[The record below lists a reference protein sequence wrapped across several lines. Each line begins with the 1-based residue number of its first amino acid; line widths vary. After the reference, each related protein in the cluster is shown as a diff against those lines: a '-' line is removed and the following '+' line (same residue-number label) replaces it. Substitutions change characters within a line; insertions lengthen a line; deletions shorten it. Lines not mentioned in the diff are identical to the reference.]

1 MRNYNFCAG
10 PSALPTE
17 VLEELKEEI
26 LDWKNHGLS
35 VMEMSHRSK
44 EVVEIAE
51 TAKQDFIE
59 LMDVNSDYEVLFIQ
73 GGASLQFSMVPMNLL
88 PGSKTEA
95 LSNYLNVGQWSIK
108 AIKEAKKYGNLK
120 ISASSEEVS
129 FKKYPKPEEW
139 KIDAEASYLHLV
151 MNETIDGACL
161 RNHENLPQIDLV
173 ADCSSCILSE
183 PIDVSKFAL
192 IYAGAQKNIGPAGL
206 AIIVIRKDLLRERN
220 DLPAMMSYKTY
231 ADSDSMYNTPPT
243 FAWYL
248 SGKVFSWLK
257 NRGGLENQKR
267 INESKA
273 NKLYAFI
280 DSSDFFKN
288 DVDIESRSI
297 MNVPFLMNDESLNK
311 KFLNESKAAGLLN
324 LGGHRSVGG
333 MRASIYNAVPEEG
346 VDALVSFMKDFEKQN
361 G

>member
-1 MRNYNFCAG
+1 MRKYNFCAG

-26 LDWKNHGLS
+26 LDWKKYGLS

-51 TAKQDFIE
+51 TAKQDFID
-59 LMDVNSDYEVLFIQ
+59 LLKIDSNYDVLFIQ

-88 PGSKTEA
+88 PSSDS
-95 LSNYLNVGQWSIK
+95 LSNYLNVGQWSKK
-108 AIKEAKKYGNLK
+108 AIKEAKKYGNLN
-120 ISASSEEVS
+120 ISASSEDIS
-129 FKKYPKPEEW
+129 FKQYPSPSDW
-139 KIDAEASYLHLV
+139 KIDDSASYLHLV

-161 RNHENLPQIDLV
+161 RNHNNLPDINLV

-183 PIDVSKFAL
+183 PLNVSKFAL
-192 IYAGAQKNIGPAGL
+192 IYSGAQKNIGPAGL
-206 AIIVIRKDLLRERN
+206 AIIIIRKDLLIDRD

-231 ADSDSMYNTPPT
+231 SDSDSMYNTPPT

-248 SGKVFSWLK
+248 SGKVFKWLK
-257 NRGGLENQKR
+257 NKGGLENQKKE
-267 INESKA
+267 NESKA
-273 NKLYAFI
+273 SKLYEFI
-280 DSSDFFKN
+280 DSSDFYKN
-288 DVDIESRSI
+288 DVHKESRSI
-297 MNVPFLMNDESLNK
+297 MNVHFLMNDESLNS
-311 KFLNESKAAGLLN
+311 KFLKESEEHGLLN
-324 LGGHRSVGG
+324 LAGHRSVGG

-346 VDALVSFMKDFEKQN
+346 VEALIEFMKNFEKQN

>member
-1 MRNYNFCAG
+1 MRKYNFCAG

-26 LDWKNHGLS
+26 LDWKKYGLS

-51 TAKQDFIE
+51 TAKQDFID
-59 LMDVNSDYEVLFIQ
+59 LLKIDSNYDVLFIQ

-88 PGSKTEA
+88 PSSDS
-95 LSNYLNVGQWSIK
+95 LSNYLNVGQWSKK
-108 AIKEAKKYGNLK
+108 AIKEAKKYGNLN
-120 ISASSEEVS
+120 ISASSEDVS
-129 FKKYPKPEEW
+129 FKHYPSPSDW
-139 KIDAEASYLHLV
+139 KIDDSASYLHLV

-161 RNHENLPQIDLV
+161 RNHNNLPDINLV

-183 PIDVSKFAL
+183 PLNVSKFAL
-192 IYAGAQKNIGPAGL
+192 IYSGAQKNIGPAGL
-206 AIIVIRKDLLRERN
+206 AIIIIRKDLLIDRD

-231 ADSDSMYNTPPT
+231 SDSDSMYNTPPT

-248 SGKVFSWLK
+248 SGKVFKWLK
-257 NRGGLENQKR
+257 NKGGLENQKKE
-267 INESKA
+267 NESKA
-273 NKLYAFI
+273 SKLYEFI
-280 DSSDFFKN
+280 DSSDFYKN
-288 DVDIESRSI
+288 DVHKESRSI
-297 MNVPFLMNDESLNK
+297 MNVPFLMNDESLNP
-311 KFLNESKAAGLLN
+311 KFLKESEEHGLLN
-324 LGGHRSVGG
+324 LAGHRSVGG

-346 VDALVSFMKDFEKQN
+346 VEALIEFMKNFEKQN

>member
-1 MRNYNFCAG
+1 MRKYNFCAG

-26 LDWKNHGLS
+26 LDWKKYGLS

-51 TAKQDFIE
+51 TAKQDFID
-59 LMDVNSDYEVLFIQ
+59 LLKIDSNYDVLFIQ

-88 PGSKTEA
+88 PSSDS
-95 LSNYLNVGQWSIK
+95 LSNYLNVGQWSKK
-108 AIKEAKKYGNLK
+108 AIKEAKKYGNLN
-120 ISASSEEVS
+120 ISASSEDIS
-129 FKKYPKPEEW
+129 FKQYPSPSDW
-139 KIDAEASYLHLV
+139 KIDDSASYLHLV

-161 RNHENLPQIDLV
+161 RNHDNLPDINLV

-183 PIDVSKFAL
+183 PLNVSKFAL
-192 IYAGAQKNIGPAGL
+192 IYSGAQKNIGPAGL
-206 AIIVIRKDLLRERN
+206 AIIIIRKDLLIDRN

-231 ADSDSMYNTPPT
+231 SDSDSMYNTPPT

-248 SGKVFSWLK
+248 SGKVFKWLK
-257 NRGGLENQKR
+257 NKGGLENQKKE
-267 INESKA
+267 NESKA
-273 NKLYAFI
+273 SKLYEFI
-280 DSSDFFKN
+280 DSSDFYTN
-288 DVDIESRSI
+288 DVHKESRSI
-297 MNVPFLMNDESLNK
+297 MNVPFLMNDESLNP
-311 KFLNESKAAGLLN
+311 KFLKESEEHGLLN
-324 LGGHRSVGG
+324 LAGHRSVGG

-346 VDALVSFMKDFEKQN
+346 VEALIEFMKNFEKQN

>member
-1 MRNYNFCAG
+1 MRKYNFCAG

-26 LDWKNHGLS
+26 LDWKKYGLS

-51 TAKQDFIE
+51 TAKQDFID
-59 LMDVNSDYEVLFIQ
+59 LLKIDSNYDVLFIQ

-88 PGSKTEA
+88 PSSDS
-95 LSNYLNVGQWSIK
+95 LSNYLNVGQWSKK
-108 AIKEAKKYGNLK
+108 AIKEAKKYGNLN
-120 ISASSEEVS
+120 ISASSEDVS
-129 FKKYPKPEEW
+129 FKHYPSPSDW
-139 KIDAEASYLHLV
+139 KIDDSASYLHLV

-161 RNHENLPQIDLV
+161 RNHDNLPDINLV

-183 PIDVSKFAL
+183 PLNVSKFAL
-192 IYAGAQKNIGPAGL
+192 IYSGAQKNIGPAGL
-206 AIIVIRKDLLRERN
+206 AIIIIRKDLLIDRN

-231 ADSDSMYNTPPT
+231 SDSDSMYNTPPT

-248 SGKVFSWLK
+248 SGKVFKWLK
-257 NRGGLENQKR
+257 NKGGLENQKKE
-267 INESKA
+267 NESKA
-273 NKLYAFI
+273 SKLYEFI
-280 DSSDFFKN
+280 DSSDFYKN
-288 DVDIESRSI
+288 DVHKESRSI
-297 MNVPFLMNDESLNK
+297 MNVPFLMNDESLNP
-311 KFLNESKAAGLLN
+311 KFLKESEEHGLLN
-324 LGGHRSVGG
+324 LAGHRSVGG

-346 VDALVSFMKDFEKQN
+346 VEALIEFMKNFEKQN

>member
-1 MRNYNFCAG
+1 MRKYNFCAG

-26 LDWKNHGLS
+26 LDWKKYGLS

-51 TAKQDFIE
+51 TAKQDFID
-59 LMDVNSDYEVLFIQ
+59 LLKIDSNYDVLFIQ

-88 PGSKTEA
+88 PSSDS
-95 LSNYLNVGQWSIK
+95 LSNYLNVGQWSKK
-108 AIKEAKKYGNLK
+108 AIKEAKKYGNLN
-120 ISASSEEVS
+120 ISASSEDIS
-129 FKKYPKPEEW
+129 FKQYPSPSDW
-139 KIDAEASYLHLV
+139 KIDDSASYLHLV

-161 RNHENLPQIDLV
+161 RNHNNLPDINLV

-183 PIDVSKFAL
+183 PLNVSKFAL
-192 IYAGAQKNIGPAGL
+192 IYSGAQKNIGPAGL
-206 AIIVIRKDLLRERN
+206 AIIIIRKDLLIDRD

-231 ADSDSMYNTPPT
+231 SDSDSMYNTPPT

-248 SGKVFSWLK
+248 SGKVFKWLK
-257 NRGGLENQKR
+257 NKGGLENQKKE
-267 INESKA
+267 NESKA
-273 NKLYAFI
+273 SKLYEFI
-280 DSSDFFKN
+280 DSSDFYKN
-288 DVDIESRSI
+288 DVHKESRSI
-297 MNVPFLMNDESLNK
+297 MNVPFLMNDESLNT
-311 KFLNESKAAGLLN
+311 KFLKESEEHGLLN
-324 LGGHRSVGG
+324 LAGHRSVGG

-346 VDALVSFMKDFEKQN
+346 VEALIEFMKNFEKQN

>member
-1 MRNYNFCAG
+1 MRKYNFCAG

-26 LDWKNHGLS
+26 LDWKKYGLS

-51 TAKQDFIE
+51 TAKQDFID
-59 LMDVNSDYEVLFIQ
+59 LLKIDSNYDVLFIQ

-88 PGSKTEA
+88 PSSDS
-95 LSNYLNVGQWSIK
+95 LSNYLNVGQWSKK
-108 AIKEAKKYGNLK
+108 AIKEAKKYGKLN
-120 ISASSEEVS
+120 ISASSEDIS
-129 FKKYPKPEEW
+129 FKQYPSPSDW
-139 KIDAEASYLHLV
+139 KIDDSASYLHLV

-161 RNHENLPQIDLV
+161 RNHDNLPDINLV

-183 PIDVSKFAL
+183 PLNVSKFAL
-192 IYAGAQKNIGPAGL
+192 IYSGAQKNIGPAGL
-206 AIIVIRKDLLRERN
+206 AIIIIRKDLLIDRD

-231 ADSDSMYNTPPT
+231 SDSDSMYNTPPT

-248 SGKVFSWLK
+248 SGKVFKWLK
-257 NRGGLENQKR
+257 NKGGLENQKKE
-267 INESKA
+267 NESKA
-273 NKLYAFI
+273 SKLYEFI
-280 DSSDFFKN
+280 DSSDFYKN
-288 DVDIESRSI
+288 DVHKESRSI
-297 MNVPFLMNDESLNK
+297 MNVPFLMNDESLNP
-311 KFLNESKAAGLLN
+311 KFLKESEEHGLLN
-324 LGGHRSVGG
+324 LAGHRSVGG

-346 VDALVSFMKDFEKQN
+346 VEALIEFMKNFEKQN

>member
-1 MRNYNFCAG
+1 MRKYNFCAG

-26 LDWKNHGLS
+26 LDWKKYGLS

-51 TAKQDFIE
+51 TAKQDFID
-59 LMDVNSDYEVLFIQ
+59 LLKIDSNYDVLFIQ

-88 PGSKTEA
+88 PSSDS
-95 LSNYLNVGQWSIK
+95 LSNYLNVGQWSKK
-108 AIKEAKKYGNLK
+108 AIKEAKKYGNLN
-120 ISASSEEVS
+120 ISASSEDIS
-129 FKKYPKPEEW
+129 FKQYPSPSDW
-139 KIDAEASYLHLV
+139 KIDDSASYLHLV

-161 RNHENLPQIDLV
+161 RNHDNLPDINLV

-183 PIDVSKFAL
+183 PLNVSKFAL
-192 IYAGAQKNIGPAGL
+192 IYSGAQKNIGPAGL
-206 AIIVIRKDLLRERN
+206 AIIIIRKDLLIDRD

-231 ADSDSMYNTPPT
+231 SDSDSMYNTPPT

-248 SGKVFSWLK
+248 SGKVFKWLK
-257 NRGGLENQKR
+257 NKGGLENQKKE
-267 INESKA
+267 NESKA
-273 NKLYAFI
+273 SKLYEFI
-280 DSSDFFKN
+280 DSSDFYKN
-288 DVDIESRSI
+288 DVHKESRSI
-297 MNVPFLMNDESLNK
+297 MNVPFLMNDESLNP
-311 KFLNESKAAGLLN
+311 KFLKESEEHGLLN
-324 LGGHRSVGG
+324 LAGHRSVGG

-346 VDALVSFMKDFEKQN
+346 VEALIEFMKNFEKQN

>member
-1 MRNYNFCAG
+1 MRKYNFCAG

-26 LDWKNHGLS
+26 LDWKKYGLS

-51 TAKQDFIE
+51 TAKQDFID
-59 LMDVNSDYEVLFIQ
+59 LLKIDSNYDVLFIQ

-88 PGSKTEA
+88 PSSDS
-95 LSNYLNVGQWSIK
+95 LSNYLNVGQWSKK
-108 AIKEAKKYGNLK
+108 AIKEAKKYGNLN
-120 ISASSEEVS
+120 ISASSEDIS
-129 FKKYPKPEEW
+129 FKQYPNPSDW
-139 KIDAEASYLHLV
+139 KIDDSASYLHLV

-161 RNHENLPQIDLV
+161 RNHDNLPDINLV

-183 PIDVSKFAL
+183 PLNVSKFAL
-192 IYAGAQKNIGPAGL
+192 IYSGAQKNIGPAGL
-206 AIIVIRKDLLRERN
+206 AIIIIRKDLLIDRD

-231 ADSDSMYNTPPT
+231 SDSDSMYNTPPT

-248 SGKVFSWLK
+248 SGKVFKWLK
-257 NRGGLENQKR
+257 NKGGLENQKKE
-267 INESKA
+267 NESKA
-273 NKLYAFI
+273 SKLYEFI
-280 DSSDFFKN
+280 DSSDFYKN
-288 DVDIESRSI
+288 DVHKESRSI
-297 MNVPFLMNDESLNK
+297 MNVPFLMNDESLNS
-311 KFLNESKAAGLLN
+311 KFLKESEEHGLLN
-324 LGGHRSVGG
+324 LAGHRSVGG

-346 VDALVSFMKDFEKQN
+346 VEALIEFMKNFEKQN

>member
-1 MRNYNFCAG
+1 MRKYNFCAG

-26 LDWKNHGLS
+26 LDWKKYGLS

-51 TAKQDFIE
+51 TAKQDFID
-59 LMDVNSDYEVLFIQ
+59 LLKIDSNYDVLFIQ

-88 PGSKTEA
+88 SSSNS
-95 LSNYLNVGQWSIK
+95 LSNYLNVGQWSKK
-108 AIKEAKKYGNLK
+108 AIKEAKKYGKLN
-120 ISASSEEVS
+120 ISASSEDNS
-129 FKKYPKPEEW
+129 FKNYPSPNNW
-139 KIDAEASYLHLV
+139 QIDDSAAYLHLV

-161 RNHENLPQIDLV
+161 RNHDNLPAIDIV

-183 PIDVSKFAL
+183 PLDVSKFAL
-192 IYAGAQKNIGPAGL
+192 IYSGAQKNIGPAGL
-206 AIIVIRKDLLRERN
+206 AIIIIRRDLLIDRD

-231 ADSDSMYNTPPT
+231 SDSDSMYNTPPT

-248 SGKVFSWLK
+248 SGKVFKWLK
-257 NRGGLENQKR
+257 NKGGLENQKKE
-267 INESKA
+267 NESKA
-273 NKLYAFI
+273 NKLYSFI
-280 DSSDFFKN
+280 DSSDFYTN
-288 DVDIESRSI
+288 DVGIESRSI
-297 MNVPFLMNDESLNK
+297 MNVPFLMNDESLNP
-311 KFLNESKAAGLLN
+311 KFLKESEEAGLLN
-324 LGGHRSVGG
+324 LAGHRSVGG

-346 VDALVSFMKDFEKQN
+346 VDALIEFMKNFEKQN

>member
-1 MRNYNFCAG
+1 MRKYNFCAG

-26 LDWKNHGLS
+26 LDWKKYGLS

-51 TAKQDFIE
+51 TAKQDFID
-59 LMDVNSDYEVLFIQ
+59 LLKIDSNYDVLFIQ

-88 PGSKTEA
+88 PSSDS
-95 LSNYLNVGQWSIK
+95 LSNYLNVGQWSKK
-108 AIKEAKKYGNLK
+108 AIKEAKKYGNLN
-120 ISASSEEVS
+120 ISASSEDIS
-129 FKKYPKPEEW
+129 FKQYPSPSDW
-139 KIDAEASYLHLV
+139 KIDDSASYLHLV

-161 RNHENLPQIDLV
+161 RNHNNLPDIDLV

-183 PIDVSKFAL
+183 PLNVSKFAL
-192 IYAGAQKNIGPAGL
+192 IYSGAQKNIGPAGL
-206 AIIVIRKDLLRERN
+206 AIIIIRKDLLIDRD

-231 ADSDSMYNTPPT
+231 SDSDSMYNTPPT

-248 SGKVFSWLK
+248 SGKVFKWLK
-257 NRGGLENQKR
+257 NKGGLENQKKE
-267 INESKA
+267 NESKA
-273 NKLYAFI
+273 SKLYEFI
-280 DSSDFFKN
+280 DSSDFYKN
-288 DVDIESRSI
+288 DVHKESRSI
-297 MNVPFLMNDESLNK
+297 MNVPFLMNDESLNP
-311 KFLNESKAAGLLN
+311 KFLKESEEHGLLN
-324 LGGHRSVGG
+324 LAGHRSVGG

-346 VDALVSFMKDFEKQN
+346 VEALIEFMKNFEKQN